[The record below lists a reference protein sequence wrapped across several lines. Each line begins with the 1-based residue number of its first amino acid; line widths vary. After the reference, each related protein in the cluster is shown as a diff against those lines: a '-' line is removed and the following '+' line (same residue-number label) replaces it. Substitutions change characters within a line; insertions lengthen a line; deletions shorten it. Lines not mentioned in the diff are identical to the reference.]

1 MKRGLANA
9 MSVSSNPDWITISLA
24 EPISYDAEG
33 LVIHP
38 VGATPCLDAFSGEEI
53 ACTLPAC
60 PGTTATTYDCLSIDA
75 NTGVET
81 TIPADPTTQVNV
93 LRFTPPSN
101 VADIKFHT
109 YTLTKND
116 FFPAV
121 AATDTT
127 PAFVSLDQE
136 RHIEITYRCTW
147 DEGYG
152 QGVKTTMLVP

>member
-1 MKRGLANA
+1 M
-9 MSVSSNPDWITISLA
+9 
-24 EPISYDAEG
+24 
-33 LVIHP
+33 
-38 VGATPCLDAFSGEEI
+38 
-53 ACTLPAC
+53 PAC
-60 PGTTATTYDCLSIDA
+60 PGTTATTYDCLAIDA
-75 NTGVET
+75 NTGEEV

-93 LRFTPPSN
+93 LRITPPSN

-121 AATDTT
+121 AATDTI
-127 PAFVSLDQE
+127 PAFVALDQE

-152 QGVKTTMLVP
+152 LGVKTTMLVP